1 MKVIDTINLNKKSV
15 DISVIIP
22 TYNKYP
28 QNLLTLFSLENQQF
42 DLSKVEVIMVDDGST
57 DQTSQIIKDHDFP
70 FDFKYIKNVKNIGRP
85 ASRNI
90 GIKASSGNILIFLD
104 AEILVQPDFL
114 SIHSH
119 YHKSQHNAVVT
130 GVLFIKKLYSA
141 LIPGFSK
148 SQLVKFK
155 TLINNNPTLKAK
167 YIEFLRK
174 QEYTPLLT
182 KQHILEQSYKSLSV
196 PTDYEEFY
204 KRIIIQN
211 YGYNLLNYQIPW
223 QLFGTGHVSVQ
234 KQAIEEVGLFTEYP
248 GYGWDDLEMGYRLY
262 KNGAIFMTDGKL
274 VSYHQEHP
282 VFEGIRDESKQN
294 YYRFQETY
302 NTVDQMVISLTFLP
316 IPFDLH
322 ETNQILIR
330 YQKLCHDYPNK
341 FPLLKKN
348 FHFMLREIGR
358 LVSKQLPITNL
369 KPKSL
374 DVLEVKKLTEEKKLL
389 NEMEGYQLF
398 VKCYERLE
406 KL

>member
-1 MKVIDTINLNKKSV
+1 MDTIKNDNNSV

-57 DQTSQIIKDHDFP
+57 DQTSQILKDYHFP
-70 FDFKYIKNVKNIGRP
+70 FNFKYINNGKNIGRP
-85 ASRNI
+85 AARNI
-90 GIKASSGNILIFLD
+90 GIKASSGTILIFLD

-119 YHKSQHNAVVT
+119 YHKTQKNSVVT

-141 LIPGFSK
+141 LIPGFSNA
-148 SQLVKFK
+148 QLDQFRTLLTNQPALRAKYNEFLNK
-155 TLINNNPTLKAK
+155 RAYIPLINKL
-167 YIEFLRK
+167 
-174 QEYTPLLT
+174 Q
-182 KQHILEQSYKSLSV
+182 ILNQSYKSLAV

-204 KRIIIQN
+204 KRIIIKN
-211 YGYNLLNYQIPW
+211 YGYKLLNYQIPW

-262 KNGAIFMTDGKL
+262 KNGAIFTTDRKL

-282 VFEGIRDESKQN
+282 VFKGIKDESKLN

-302 NTVDQMVISLTFLP
+302 NAVDQMVISLTFLP
-316 IPFDLH
+316 VPFNLH
-322 ETNQILIR
+322 EINQILIL
-330 YQKLCHDYPNK
+330 YNKLCHDYPIK

-369 KPKSL
+369 RSKSL
-374 DVLEVKKLTEEKKLL
+374 QATEEITLSEEKK
-389 NEMEGYQLF
+389 QLKEIGRYHLF
-398 VKCYERLE
+398 LKCYERLE

>member
-1 MKVIDTINLNKKSV
+1 MDAINNHKNSV

-57 DQTSQIIKDHDFP
+57 DQTSQILKNNNFP

-85 ASRNI
+85 AARNI
-90 GIKASSGNILIFLD
+90 GIRASSGSILIFLD

-119 YHKSQHNAVVT
+119 YHKSQHNTVVT

-141 LIPGFSK
+141 LIPGFSD
-148 SQLVKFK
+148 SQLEQFR
-155 TLINNNPTLKAK
+155 TLLIHNPALKRK
-167 YIEFLRK
+167 YVDFLK
-174 QEYTPLLT
+174 NKAYTPLIT
-182 KQHILEQSYKSLSV
+182 KSQILNQSYKTLAF

-204 KRIIIQN
+204 KRIIIKN
-211 YGYNLLNYQIPW
+211 YGYKLLNYQIPW

-234 KQAIEEVGLFTEYP
+234 RQAIEEVGLFSEYP
-248 GYGWDDLEMGYRLY
+248 GYGWDDLEMGYKLY
-262 KNGAIFMTDGKL
+262 KNGAIFTTDRKL

-282 VFEGIRDESKQN
+282 VFEGIKDESKLN

-302 NTVDQMVISLTFLP
+302 NAVDQMVISLTFLP
-316 IPFDLH
+316 VPFNLH
-322 ETNQILIR
+322 EINQILIL
-330 YQKLCHDYPNK
+330 YKKLCHDYPVK
-341 FPLLKKN
+341 FSLLKKN
-348 FHFMLREIGR
+348 FHYMLREIGR

-369 KPKSL
+369 KSKSFQASEEISTL
-374 DVLEVKKLTEEKKLL
+374 KEKKLL
-389 NEMEGYQLF
+389 EEIGGYHLF
-398 VKCYERLE
+398 LKCYERLE